1 MRKLRLLTL
10 IMLLAATVI
19 ATAAYAKK
27 KNDDFIFPP
36 KEHHVIYA
44 EWTTDKDGTKT
55 LRAIRVRDV
64 DASGAWKEWSANR
77 KFDRTTLSDH
87 SDPTKA
93 GNFVPSSEGYKS
105 AAFYRSLPHLVREE
119 NILGYPCF
127 TLDMNGAQTSFSP
140 QFGMTPLKFVTDGGT
155 VLEALKIY

>member
-10 IMLLAATVI
+10 IVLLAAAVI

-27 KNDDFIFPP
+27 RNDDFVFQP

-44 EWTTDKDGTKT
+44 EWTTDKDGNKT
-55 LRAIRVRDV
+55 LRAIRIRDV

-77 KFDRTTLSDH
+77 QFERTTISDH
-87 SDPTKA
+87 SDPSKP
-93 GNFVPSSEGYKS
+93 GNFVPSAEGYKS
-105 AAFYRSLPHLVREE
+105 AAFFRSLPHLVREE
-119 NILGYPCF
+119 SILGYPSF
-127 TLDMNGAQTSFSP
+127 TLDMGGAQTTVSP